1 MGSGLNCILL
11 NLAFNNKNASSRKV
25 RKNELETLLKWS
37 GLVWL
42 TSQNVIFDIPECFSG
57 RFDFS
62 CGTNKRTKVFQEVLQ
77 NVTHQV
83 YNNRLMIDQ
92 L

>member
-57 RFDFS
+57 GFDFFA
-62 CGTNKRTKVFQEVLQ
+62 GQTNGQRCFKRSFKMLPI
-77 NVTHQV
+77 
-83 YNNRLMIDQ
+83 RSIIID
-92 L
+92 